1 MEGPKGWREFCR
13 MAGTAILKFETDK
26 HELLEVTIF
35 ADRTSC
41 RDSLWMASFQYGNG
55 LSIITLSGDA
65 DSDAYEDSILCKM
78 AELSNAVMD
87 GSPIYSPYG
96 ITFSPVS
103 YSGYKIIREVASERA
118 IDCGFNKVLKWKDF
132 PEEIKGVFRYIPEED
147 DEKPDTCAMI
157 KEFFYRRKSWF
168 YIAAVM
174 LGITFLCYC
183 AASFFR

>member
-1 MEGPKGWREFCR
+1 MYIYDERGDAMEGPKGWREFCR
-13 MAGTAILKFETDK
+13 MAGTATLKFETDK

-103 YSGYKIIREVASERA
+103 YVGEDQGVLLPPEIVVLYRSGCVRDCFPLLLRRVLLPLKSLTGTRKRRFNKRFVSGYKNTEKDRKVMSE
-118 IDCGFNKVLKWKDF
+118 
-132 PEEIKGVFRYIPEED
+132 
-147 DEKPDTCAMI
+147 
-157 KEFFYRRKSWF
+157 
-168 YIAAVM
+168 
-174 LGITFLCYC
+174 
-183 AASFFR
+183 